1 MFLSRGDRDLGV
13 AFQTHPG
20 RPSFLEGEDDEDEED
35 EEEEDEEEEDE
46 EEDEE
51 DKDADSLDEALGD
64 TELPGFTLPGITSQ
78 EPGLEQE
85 NVVSL
90 EGVTFQVPDAIQW
103 EQQNQGLGK
112 SHVCFSPSSL
122 PSSYFS

>member
-1 MFLSRGDRDLGV
+1 MHCLYFFRLPLLS
-13 AFQTHPG
+13 
-20 RPSFLEGEDDEDEED
+20 SFLEGEDDEDEED

-51 DKDADSLDEALGD
+51 DKDANSLDETLGD
-64 TELPGFTLPGITSQ
+64 AELPGFMLPGITSQ

-90 EGVTFQVPDAIQW
+90 EGVTLQLPDAIQW
-103 EQQNQGLGK
+103 EQQNQGLGE
-112 SHVCFSPSSL
+112 SHGGCFSPSSL
-122 PSSYFS
+122 LSS